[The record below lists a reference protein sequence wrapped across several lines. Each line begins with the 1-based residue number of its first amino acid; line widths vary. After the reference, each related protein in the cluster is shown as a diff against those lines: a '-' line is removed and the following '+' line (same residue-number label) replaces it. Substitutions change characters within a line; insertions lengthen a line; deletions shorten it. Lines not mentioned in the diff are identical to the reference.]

1 MDVLLEKLNSLEISD
16 LSKARA
22 KDAIETICS
31 GSRYHIIKT
40 EEYKEYAVLINNTIV
55 VKSKQY
61 DYAGAVALRK
71 ETPVSLE
78 DFVSYLE
85 SRAVEIEET
94 QTKIRGR

>member
-1 MDVLLEKLNSLEISD
+1 MDVLLEKLNKLDISD
-16 LSKARA
+16 LSKFRA
-22 KDAIETICS
+22 KDALETICA

-55 VKSKQY
+55 IKSKQY
-61 DYAGAVALRK
+61 DYAGATALRK

-78 DFVSYLE
+78 DFVAYLD

-94 QTKIRGR
+94 QTRIRGK